1 MYIWIIYYKKIYNV
15 LKWLRAEEKIEFL
28 TLMFLFKPMNDQ
40 KLPKHLLLQQQK
52 ETNIRVLRDN
62 SNGILIDSS
71 NNVHTILMIR
81 QW

>member
-1 MYIWIIYYKKIYNV
+1 
-15 LKWLRAEEKIEFL
+15 
-28 TLMFLFKPMNDQ
+28 MFSFKPMNYQ

-52 ETNIRVLRDN
+52 ETNVRVLRDN
-62 SNGILIDSS
+62 SNGVLIDSS

>member
-1 MYIWIIYYKKIYNV
+1 
-15 LKWLRAEEKIEFL
+15 
-28 TLMFLFKPMNDQ
+28 MFSLKPMNYQ

-52 ETNIRVLRDN
+52 EINVRVLRDN
-62 SNGILIDSS
+62 SNGVLIDSS